1 MVELAVL
8 VYLLVFFFAY
18 VGYLRGWTKELIA
31 LAGIILSLFALN
43 EFDNLIRVTIFGDLP
58 PAQVFYIQTAIF
70 ITIVFFAYQT
80 RALSDRAGRRAD
92 NRDETQTR
100 ILGGIVGGI
109 NGYLVGG
116 TIWYF
121 MDISNY
127 PLAPQVIAP
136 RPGFPSAGMVDNLP
150 LYMLTSGGD
159 GTLLSLLVVIL
170 FVIVLVLI

>member
-1 MVELAVL
+1 MVELSVL
-8 VYLLVFFFAY
+8 VYLLAGFFAY

-31 LAGIILSLFALN
+31 LSGVILSLFALF
-43 EFDNLIRVTIFGDLP
+43 EFDGLIRVTLFGELP
-58 PAQVFYIQTAIF
+58 PGQVFYVQTVIF
-70 ITIVFFAYQT
+70 IVIVFFAYQT
-80 RALSDRAGRRAD
+80 RALNERAGRRSE
-92 NRDETQTR
+92 NREEAQSR
-100 ILGGIVGGI
+100 VLGAIVGAT
-109 NGYLVGG
+109 NGYLIGG

-136 RPGFPSAGMVDNLP
+136 RAGFSSASMIDNLP
-150 LYMLTSGGD
+150 LYLLTSGGE

>member
-1 MVELAVL
+1 MVELSVL
-8 VYLLVFFFAY
+8 VYLLIGFFAY

-31 LAGIILSLFALN
+31 LSGVILSLFALH
-43 EFDNLIRVTIFGDLP
+43 EFDNLIRVVVFGDLP
-58 PAQVFYIQTAIF
+58 PSQVFYVQTTLF
-70 ITIVFFAYQT
+70 ILIVFFAYQT
-80 RALSDRAGRRAD
+80 RALTERVGRRPD
-92 NRDETQTR
+92 NRQESQTR
-100 ILGGIVGGI
+100 ILGAIVGGI
-109 NGYLVGG
+109 NGFLIGG

-136 RPGFPSAGMVDNLP
+136 RPGFSSAALVDNLP